1 MVQSVAGVSPD
12 ANVGLLAEIAAVYGG
27 FGRWEG
33 LVREFRPSLV
43 LVPTSSGGA
52 LVTCGHG
59 GVQWFLAFTRE
70 QDLAEWAVARGR
82 RPDADVDFLTVLG
95 ERLLDVAV
103 PSVDGPAG
111 VALNIAGRRPIFLP
125 PQGVA
130 SEILSDS
137 QVETR

>member
-12 ANVGLLAEIAAVYGG
+12 TNVGLLAEIAAVYGG

-43 LVPTSSGGA
+43 LVPTSSGGGLLA
-52 LVTCGHG
+52 GDHS
-59 GVQWFLAFTRE
+59 GVRWFLAFTGE
-70 QDLAEWAVARGR
+70 QDLAEWAVASGR
-82 RPDADVDFLTVLG
+82 RPDVDMDFLTVLG
-95 ERLLDVAV
+95 ERMLDVAV

-130 SEILSDS
+130 SDTLSEGR
-137 QVETR
+137 VETR